1 MFENLTDRLTSV
13 INSISNKG
21 HLTEKDIDATLK
33 EVRRALLEADVN
45 FKVARSFVAS
55 IKEQVMGQEIL
66 SSITAGQHVVK
77 VTSDELIKTLGGD
90 SVELTKKEKH
100 NTVLMVGLNG
110 SGKTTTSAKLAK
122 HLKDSGQSVGLVGA
136 DVHRPAAIQQLSVL
150 ADQIGVSLYE
160 AGTEVSAAKVSN
172 DGYEAG
178 KNRNFDWTII
188 DTAGRFQVDSEL
200 MDELEEI
207 KKSINPTEV
216 LLIVDAMTGQESVN
230 VAQDFHDRIGLTGL
244 VLTKMDGDARGGAAL
259 SITSVTGIPVKYI
272 GVGEGIDALE
282 KFHPDR
288 LASRILGMGD
298 VLTLAEKAQATFDQ
312 DQMADLERKIK
323 QDTFDLEDF
332 LNQMQAV
339 KKMGS
344 MSQILEMVPGF
355 SMMKGKVNTDDLDDN
370 HLVKAE
376 SIIYSMTPEERSK
389 PEMIGGSRRRRIAK
403 GSGTFP
409 QDVNQLLNQFKQVR
423 KMMKEM
429 SSSGGQ
435 KKMMRMLSQKGN
447 PFVF

>member
-150 ADQIGVSLYE
+150 ADEIGVSLYE
-160 AGTEVSAAKVSN
+160 AGTEVSAVKVSN

-376 SIIYSMTPEERSK
+376 SIIYSMTREERSK

>member
-1 MFENLTDRLTSV
+1 MFETLTDRLTSV
-13 INSISNKG
+13 IKSISNKG
-21 HLTEKDIDATLK
+21 HLTEKDIDTTLK

-55 IKEQVMGQEIL
+55 IKEQVIGEEIL

-77 VTSDELIKTLGGD
+77 VTNDELIKTLGGV

-122 HLKDSGQSVGLVGA
+122 HLKDSGQSVGLVAA
-136 DVHRPAAIQQLSVL
+136 DVHRPAAIEQLSVL
-150 ADQIGVSLYE
+150 ADQIGISLYE
-160 AGTEVSAAKVSN
+160 AGTEVSAAKVSI

-207 KKSINPTEV
+207 QKSINPTEV
-216 LLIVDAMTGQESVN
+216 LLVVDAMTGQESVN
-230 VAQDFHDRIGLTGL
+230 VAQNFHDRIGLTGL

-272 GVGEGIDALE
+272 GVGERIDALE

-323 QDTFDLEDF
+323 QSTFDLEDF

-355 SMMKGKVNTDDLDDN
+355 SMMKGKVNADDLDDN

-376 SIIYSMTPEERSK
+376 SIIYSMTPDERSK

-403 GSGTFP
+403 GSGTSP

-447 PFVF
+447 PFGF

>member
-1 MFENLTDRLTSV
+1 MFETLTARLTSV
-13 INSISNKG
+13 INSVSNKG

-45 FKVARSFVAS
+45 FKVAKSFVAS
-55 IKEQVMGQEIL
+55 IKEQVTGEEIL

-90 SVELTKKEKH
+90 SVELNKKEKH

-150 ADQIGVSLYE
+150 ADQVGVSLYE
-160 AGTEVSAAKVSN
+160 AGTEVSATKVSR
-172 DGYEAG
+172 DGYEVG

-207 KKSINPTEV
+207 KKAINPTEV
-216 LLIVDAMTGQESVN
+216 LLVVDAMTGQESVN

-272 GVGEGIDALE
+272 GVGERIDALE

-312 DQMADLERKIK
+312 DQIADLERKIK

-344 MSQILEMVPGF
+344 MSQILDMVPGF

-447 PFVF
+447 PFGF

>member
-1 MFENLTDRLTSV
+1 MFETLTARLTSV
-13 INSISNKG
+13 INSVSNKG
-21 HLTEKDIDATLK
+21 HLTEKDIDVTLK

-55 IKEQVMGQEIL
+55 IKEQVMGEEIL

-90 SVELTKKEKH
+90 SVELNKKEKN

-150 ADQIGVSLYE
+150 ADQVGVSLYE
-160 AGTEVSAAKVSN
+160 AGTEVSAAKVSS
-172 DGYEAG
+172 DGYEVG

-207 KKSINPTEV
+207 QKSINPTEV
-216 LLIVDAMTGQESVN
+216 LLVVDAMTGQESVN

-272 GVGEGIDALE
+272 GVGERIDALE

-323 QDTFDLEDF
+323 QSTFDLEDF

-355 SMMKGKVNTDDLDDN
+355 SMMKGKVNADDLDDN

-376 SIIYSMTPEERSK
+376 SIIYSMTPDERSK

-403 GSGTFP
+403 GSGTSP

-447 PFVF
+447 PFGF

>member
-1 MFENLTDRLTSV
+1 MFETLTDRLTSV
-13 INSISNKG
+13 IKSISNKG
-21 HLTEKDIDATLK
+21 HLTEKDIDTTLK

-55 IKEQVMGQEIL
+55 IKEQVIGEEIL

-77 VTSDELIKTLGGD
+77 VTNDELIKTLGGV

-122 HLKDSGQSVGLVGA
+122 HLKDSGQSVGLVAA
-136 DVHRPAAIQQLSVL
+136 DVHRPAAIEQLSVL
-150 ADQIGVSLYE
+150 ADQIGISLYE
-160 AGTEVSAAKVSN
+160 AGTEVSAAKVSI

-207 KKSINPTEV
+207 QKSINPTEV
-216 LLIVDAMTGQESVN
+216 LLVVDAMTGQESVN
-230 VAQDFHDRIGLTGL
+230 VAQNFHDRIGLTGL

-272 GVGEGIDALE
+272 GVGERIDALE

-355 SMMKGKVNTDDLDDN
+355 SMMKGKVNADDLDDN

-376 SIIYSMTPEERSK
+376 SIIYSMTPDERSK

-403 GSGTFP
+403 GSGTSP

-447 PFVF
+447 PFGF

>member
-1 MFENLTDRLTSV
+1 MFETLTARLTSV
-13 INSISNKG
+13 INSVSNKG

-45 FKVARSFVAS
+45 FKVAKSFVAS
-55 IKEQVMGQEIL
+55 IKEQVTGEEIL

-90 SVELTKKEKH
+90 SVELNKKEKH

-150 ADQIGVSLYE
+150 ADQVGVSLYE
-160 AGTEVSAAKVSN
+160 AGTEVSAAKVSS
-172 DGYEAG
+172 DGYEVG

-216 LLIVDAMTGQESVN
+216 LLVVDAMTGQESVN

-272 GVGEGIDALE
+272 GVGERIDALE

-344 MSQILEMVPGF
+344 MSQILDMVPGF

-403 GSGTFP
+403 GSGNSP

-447 PFVF
+447 PFGF

>member
-1 MFENLTDRLTSV
+1 MFETLTDRLTSV
-13 INSISNKG
+13 IKSISNKG

-45 FKVARSFVAS
+45 FKVAKSFVAS
-55 IKEQVMGQEIL
+55 IKEQVTGEEIL

-90 SVELTKKEKH
+90 SVELNKKEKH

-122 HLKDSGQSVGLVGA
+122 HLKESGQSVGLVGA

-150 ADQIGVSLYE
+150 ADQVGVSLYE
-160 AGTEVSAAKVSN
+160 AGTEVSAAKVSS
-172 DGYEAG
+172 DGYEVG

-216 LLIVDAMTGQESVN
+216 LLVVDAMTGQESVN

-272 GVGEGIDALE
+272 GVGERIDALE

-344 MSQILEMVPGF
+344 MSQILDMVPGF

-447 PFVF
+447 PFGF

>member
-1 MFENLTDRLTSV
+1 MFETLTDRLTSI

-45 FKVARSFVAS
+45 FKVARSFVTS
-55 IKEQVMGQEIL
+55 IKEQVMDEEIL
-66 SSITAGQHVVK
+66 SNITAGQHVVK
-77 VTSDELIKTLGGD
+77 VTNDELIKTLGGD

-122 HLKDSGQSVGLVGA
+122 HLKDSGQSVGLVAA

-150 ADQIGVSLYE
+150 ADQVGISLYE
-160 AGTEVSAAKVSN
+160 AGTEVSAAKVSI
-172 DGYEAG
+172 DGYEVG
-178 KNRNFDWTII
+178 KTRNFDWTII

-207 KKSINPTEV
+207 QKSINPTEV
-216 LLIVDAMTGQESVN
+216 LLVVDAMTGQESVN

-272 GVGEGIDALE
+272 GVGERIDALE

-298 VLTLAEKAQATFDQ
+298 VLTLAEKAQATFDE

-323 QDTFDLEDF
+323 QATFDLEDF

-339 KKMGS
+339 KNMGS

-403 GSGTFP
+403 GSGNSP

-447 PFVF
+447 PFGF

>member
-1 MFENLTDRLTSV
+1 MFETLTARLTSV
-13 INSISNKG
+13 INSVSNKG

-45 FKVARSFVAS
+45 FKVAKSFVAS
-55 IKEQVMGQEIL
+55 IKEQVTGEEIL

-90 SVELTKKEKH
+90 SVELNKKEKH

-150 ADQIGVSLYE
+150 ADQVGVSLYE
-160 AGTEVSAAKVSN
+160 AGTEVSATKVSS
-172 DGYEAG
+172 DGYEVG

-207 KKSINPTEV
+207 KKAINPTEV
-216 LLIVDAMTGQESVN
+216 LLVVDAMTGQESVN

-272 GVGEGIDALE
+272 GVGERIDALE

-344 MSQILEMVPGF
+344 MSQILDMVPGF

-447 PFVF
+447 PFGF

>member
-150 ADQIGVSLYE
+150 ADEIGVSLYE
-160 AGTEVSAAKVSN
+160 AGTEVSAVKVSN

-207 KKSINPTEV
+207 KKSIKIFKHHQISIEFLQIHENSRKSPKST
-216 LLIVDAMTGQESVN
+216 N
-230 VAQDFHDRIGLTGL
+230 FRIFLKPWEYF
-244 VLTKMDGDARGGAAL
+244 VEGG
-259 SITSVTGIPVKYI
+259 
-272 GVGEGIDALE
+272 
-282 KFHPDR
+282 
-288 LASRILGMGD
+288 
-298 VLTLAEKAQATFDQ
+298 
-312 DQMADLERKIK
+312 
-323 QDTFDLEDF
+323 
-332 LNQMQAV
+332 
-339 KKMGS
+339 
-344 MSQILEMVPGF
+344 
-355 SMMKGKVNTDDLDDN
+355 
-370 HLVKAE
+370 
-376 SIIYSMTPEERSK
+376 
-389 PEMIGGSRRRRIAK
+389 
-403 GSGTFP
+403 
-409 QDVNQLLNQFKQVR
+409 
-423 KMMKEM
+423 
-429 SSSGGQ
+429 
-435 KKMMRMLSQKGN
+435 
-447 PFVF
+447 

>member
-1 MFENLTDRLTSV
+1 
-13 INSISNKG
+13 
-21 HLTEKDIDATLK
+21 
-33 EVRRALLEADVN
+33 
-45 FKVARSFVAS
+45 
-55 IKEQVMGQEIL
+55 
-66 SSITAGQHVVK
+66 
-77 VTSDELIKTLGGD
+77 
-90 SVELTKKEKH
+90 
-100 NTVLMVGLNG
+100 MVGLNG

-150 ADQIGVSLYE
+150 ADEIGVSLYE
-160 AGTEVSAAKVSN
+160 AGTEVSAVKVSN

-339 KKMGS
+339 KKMGP

-376 SIIYSMTPEERSK
+376 SIIYSMTREERSK

>member
-1 MFENLTDRLTSV
+1 MFETLTDRLTS
-13 INSISNKG
+13 IIKSISNKG

-45 FKVARSFVAS
+45 FKVARSFVTS
-55 IKEQVMGQEIL
+55 IKEQVMDEEIL
-66 SSITAGQHVVK
+66 SNITAGQHVVK
-77 VTSDELIKTLGGD
+77 VTHDELIKTLGGD

-122 HLKDSGQSVGLVGA
+122 HLKDSGQSVGLVAA

-150 ADQIGVSLYE
+150 ADQVGISLYE
-160 AGTEVSAAKVSN
+160 AGTEVSAAKVSI

-207 KKSINPTEV
+207 QKSINPTEV
-216 LLIVDAMTGQESVN
+216 LLVVDAMTGQESVN

-272 GVGEGIDALE
+272 GVGERIDALE

-298 VLTLAEKAQATFDQ
+298 VLTLAEKAQATFDE

-323 QDTFDLEDF
+323 QATFDLEDF

-339 KKMGS
+339 KNMGS

-403 GSGTFP
+403 GSGNSP

-447 PFVF
+447 PFGF

>member
-1 MFENLTDRLTSV
+1 MFETLTDRLTSV
-13 INSISNKG
+13 IKSISNKG
-21 HLTEKDIDATLK
+21 HLSEKDIDAALK

-55 IKEQVMGQEIL
+55 VKEQVTGEEIL

-90 SVELTKKEKH
+90 SVELNKKEKH

-160 AGTEVSAAKVSN
+160 AGTEVSAAKVSI

-216 LLIVDAMTGQESVN
+216 LLVVDAMTGQESVN

-272 GVGEGIDALE
+272 GVGERIDALE

-323 QDTFDLEDF
+323 QETFDLEDF

-344 MSQILEMVPGF
+344 MGQILEMLPGF
-355 SMMKGKVNTDDLDDN
+355 SMMKGKVNTEDLDDN

-409 QDVNQLLNQFKQVR
+409 QDVNQLLNQFKQVK

-447 PFVF
+447 PFGF

>member
-1 MFENLTDRLTSV
+1 
-13 INSISNKG
+13 
-21 HLTEKDIDATLK
+21 
-33 EVRRALLEADVN
+33 
-45 FKVARSFVAS
+45 
-55 IKEQVMGQEIL
+55 
-66 SSITAGQHVVK
+66 
-77 VTSDELIKTLGGD
+77 
-90 SVELTKKEKH
+90 
-100 NTVLMVGLNG
+100 
-110 SGKTTTSAKLAK
+110 
-122 HLKDSGQSVGLVGA
+122 
-136 DVHRPAAIQQLSVL
+136 
-150 ADQIGVSLYE
+150 
-160 AGTEVSAAKVSN
+160 
-172 DGYEAG
+172 
-178 KNRNFDWTII
+178 
-188 DTAGRFQVDSEL
+188 
-200 MDELEEI
+200 
-207 KKSINPTEV
+207 
-216 LLIVDAMTGQESVN
+216 
-230 VAQDFHDRIGLTGL
+230 L

-259 SITSVTGIPVKYI
+259 SITSMTGIPVKYI
-272 GVGEGIDALE
+272 GVGERIDALE
-282 KFHPDR
+282 QFHPDR

-323 QDTFDLEDF
+323 QSTFDLEDF

-355 SMMKGKVNTDDLDDN
+355 SMMKGKVNADDLDDN

-376 SIIYSMTPEERSK
+376 SIIYSMTPDERSK

-403 GSGTFP
+403 GSGTSP

-447 PFVF
+447 PFGF

>member
-1 MFENLTDRLTSV
+1 M
-13 INSISNKG
+13 
-21 HLTEKDIDATLK
+21 
-33 EVRRALLEADVN
+33 
-45 FKVARSFVAS
+45 
-55 IKEQVMGQEIL
+55 
-66 SSITAGQHVVK
+66 
-77 VTSDELIKTLGGD
+77 
-90 SVELTKKEKH
+90 
-100 NTVLMVGLNG
+100 
-110 SGKTTTSAKLAK
+110 
-122 HLKDSGQSVGLVGA
+122 
-136 DVHRPAAIQQLSVL
+136 
-150 ADQIGVSLYE
+150 
-160 AGTEVSAAKVSN
+160 
-172 DGYEAG
+172 
-178 KNRNFDWTII
+178 
-188 DTAGRFQVDSEL
+188 
-200 MDELEEI
+200 
-207 KKSINPTEV
+207 
-216 LLIVDAMTGQESVN
+216 
-230 VAQDFHDRIGLTGL
+230 
-244 VLTKMDGDARGGAAL
+244 
-259 SITSVTGIPVKYI
+259 TGIPVKYI
-272 GVGEGIDALE
+272 GVGERIDALE

-332 LNQMQAV
+332 LNQMQTV

-344 MSQILEMVPGF
+344 MSQILDMVPGF
-355 SMMKGKVNTDDLDDN
+355 SMMKGKVNTDGLDDN

-435 KKMMRMLSQKGN
+435 KKMMRMLSQKGT
-447 PFVF
+447 PFGF

>member
-1 MFENLTDRLTSV
+1 MFETLTARLTSV
-13 INSISNKG
+13 INSVSNKG

-55 IKEQVMGQEIL
+55 IKEQVMGEEIL

-77 VTSDELIKTLGGD
+77 VTSDELVKTLGGD
-90 SVELTKKEKH
+90 SVELKKKEKH

-122 HLKDSGQSVGLVGA
+122 HLKESGQSVGLVGA

-160 AGTEVSAAKVSN
+160 AGTEVSAVKVSV
-172 DGYEAG
+172 DGYEVG

-216 LLIVDAMTGQESVN
+216 LLVVDAMTGQESVN

-244 VLTKMDGDARGGAAL
+244 VVTKMDGDARGGAAL

-272 GVGEGIDALE
+272 GVGERIDALE

-298 VLTLAEKAQATFDQ
+298 VLTLAEKAQSTFDQ
-312 DQMADLERKIK
+312 DQIADLERKIK

-344 MSQILEMVPGF
+344 MSQILDMIPGF

-435 KKMMRMLSQKGN
+435 KKMMSMLSQKGS
-447 PFVF
+447 PFGF

>member
-1 MFENLTDRLTSV
+1 MFETLTDRLTGV
-13 INSISNKG
+13 IKSISNKG

-55 IKEQVMGQEIL
+55 IKEQVMGEEIL

-90 SVELTKKEKH
+90 SVELHKKEKH

-122 HLKDSGQSVGLVGA
+122 HLKDSGQSVGLVAA

-150 ADQIGVSLYE
+150 ADQIGISLYE
-160 AGTEVSAAKVSN
+160 AGTEVSAAKVSI

-207 KKSINPTEV
+207 QKSINPTEV
-216 LLIVDAMTGQESVN
+216 LLVVDAMTGQESVN
-230 VAQDFHDRIGLTGL
+230 VAQDFHDRVGLTGL

-272 GVGEGIDALE
+272 GVGERIDALE

-344 MSQILEMVPGF
+344 MSQILDMVPGF

-435 KKMMRMLSQKGN
+435 KKMMRMLSQKGT
-447 PFVF
+447 PFGF